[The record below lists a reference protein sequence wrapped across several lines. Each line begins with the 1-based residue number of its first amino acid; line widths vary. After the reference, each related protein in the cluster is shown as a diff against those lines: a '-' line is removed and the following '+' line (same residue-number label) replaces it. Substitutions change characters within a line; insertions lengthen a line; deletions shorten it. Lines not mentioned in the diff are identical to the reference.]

1 MNIEAFDRP
10 RVLVIAGFDQSGGA
24 GILSDIKT
32 LEANGVYGYAVC
44 TGMTWQNERVI
55 TRVQWYSEKE
65 IFEQIDLCMESG
77 GSGDERIGSGKV
89 AEDGNEWT
97 PSPRGFGYVKIGI
110 GRSVGMI
117 GGIVRHLRDH
127 NPALRIVLDPV
138 IRASSGVQFWEGM
151 DVEAFEALAA
161 QCYLL
166 TPNWEEMGW
175 LYPGRQIE
183 DCCRALSANCNL
195 YLKGGHHPLHP
206 GRDYLWTRAGVEVL
220 EPAVDGQE
228 VYPKHGSGCVLSS
241 ALAANLSLG
250 YSLPVAAARAKKYI
264 ERFLTSNKTLLGW
277 HRSPE
282 DCIL

>member
-1 MNIEAFDRP
+1 MEQVERP

-55 TRVQWYSEKE
+55 TRVEWYAEKE

-77 GSGDERIGSGKV
+77 RDDGGGGSAIFE
-89 AEDGNEWT
+89 
-97 PSPRGFGYVKIGI
+97 YVKIGI
-110 GRSVGMI
+110 GRSIGMI
-117 GGIVRHLRDH
+117 GAIVRHLRDH
-127 NPALRIVLDPV
+127 NPAVRIVLDPV
-138 IRASSGVQFWEGM
+138 IRASSGVHFWEGM
-151 DVEAFEALAA
+151 DPEGFEALAA
-161 QCYLL
+161 RCYLL

-175 LYPGRQIE
+175 LYPGQDIG
-183 DCCRALSANCNL
+183 DCCRRLSASCNL

-206 GRDYLWTRAGVEVL
+206 GRDYLWTGGGMEVL
-220 EPAVDGQE
+220 ESAVDGQE

-250 YSLPVAAARAKKYI
+250 YPLPVAALRSKRYI
-264 ERFLTSNKTLLGW
+264 EKFLTSNKTLLGW
-277 HRSPE
+277 HSFPE
-282 DCIL
+282 DFIL

>member
-1 MNIEAFDRP
+1 MEQVERP

-32 LEANGVYGYAVC
+32 LEAHGVYGYAVC

-55 TRVQWYSEKE
+55 TRMEWYTEKE
-65 IFEQIDLCMESG
+65 IFEQIDLCMESVGNPEGIASAMG
-77 GSGDERIGSGKV
+77 GGMQP
-89 AEDGNEWT
+89 GNRGMDRT
-97 PSPRGFGYVKIGI
+97 AGFGYVKIGI
-110 GRSVGMI
+110 GRSIGMI
-117 GGIVRHLRDH
+117 GAIVRHLRDH
-127 NPALRIVLDPV
+127 NPAVRIVLDPV
-138 IRASSGVQFWEGM
+138 IRASSGVHFWEGM
-151 DVEAFEALAA
+151 DPEGFEALAA
-161 QCYLL
+161 RCYLL

-175 LYPGRQIE
+175 LYPGQDIG
-183 DCCRALSANCNL
+183 DCCRRLSASCNL

-206 GRDYLWTRAGVEVL
+206 GRDYLWTGDGMEVL
-220 EPAVDGQE
+220 ESAMDGQE

-250 YSLPVAAARAKKYI
+250 YPLPVAASRSKRYI

-282 DCIL
+282 DFIF